1 MKIYKELLQQSPEW
15 HELKYGKVGGSSLA
29 KVMANR
35 NKPIRENAIYTS
47 LLAARFEAYEYEES
61 FTSPEMDRGNMYE
74 PLACDE
80 FARVYNVEL
89 EQYGWIEHDSG
100 LYGLSPDRLFD
111 SMKQAVEC
119 KCPSRDK
126 HMSYIQNPISMVE
139 EYVWQVVD
147 YFLNLPKLKKLHFI
161 SYRPENTIKP
171 LLVQVVTS
179 RTVLSISAKEKLPIS
194 DLVVLAKARLIELE
208 MALSEDV
215 AKYKQQIEF

>member
-1 MKIYKELLQQSPEW
+1 MKVYKEVLQQSPEW
-15 HELKYGKVGGSSLA
+15 YELKYGKIGGSSLA

-35 NKPIRENAIYTS
+35 TKPIRDNAIYTN
-47 LLAARFEAYEYEES
+47 LLAARFEPFEYEET
-61 FTSPEMDRGNMYE
+61 FTSSDMDRGNMYE

-89 EQYGWIEHDSG
+89 EQYGWIEDDG
-100 LYGLSPDRLFD
+100 CLYGLSPDRLFD

-126 HMSYIQNPISMVE
+126 HMSYILNPISMVE

-147 YFLNLPKLKKLHFI
+147 YFLNLPKLKKLYFI

-171 LLVQVVTS
+171 LLVHVVTN
-179 RTVLSISAKEKLPIS
+179 RTVLSISAKERLPVS
-194 DLVVLAKARLIELE
+194 DLVVLAKSRLIELN

>member
-1 MKIYKELLQQSPEW
+1 MKVYKELLQQSPEW
-15 HELKYGKVGGSSLA
+15 HELKYGKIGGSSLA
-29 KVMANR
+29 KVMTNR
-35 NKPIRENAIYTS
+35 TKPIRENAIYTS
-47 LLAARFEAYEYEES
+47 LLSAKFEPYEYEET
-61 FTSPEMDRGNMYE
+61 FTSADMDRGNMYE

-89 EQYGWIEHDSG
+89 EQYGWIEDDSG

-126 HMSYIQNPISMVE
+126 HMSYILNPISMVE

-161 SYRPENTIKP
+161 SYRPENTINP
-171 LLVQVVTS
+171 LLIQVVTN
-179 RTVLSISAKEKLPIS
+179 RTVLSISAKERLPVS
-194 DLVVLAKARLIELE
+194 DLVVLAKSRLIELK

-215 AKYKQQIEF
+215 AKYKQQIQF